1 MCHQGT
7 QKELEFVVFYVS
19 FLMTFNVPHLWRDVT
34 WRDALRDR
42 KQMKYDAT
50 KVYSLTLTFLD
61 ASL

>member
-7 QKELEFVVFYVS
+7 QKELKFEEFYVS
-19 FLMTFNVPHLWRDVT
+19 FLMTFNVPHVS
-34 WRDALRDR
+34 RDALRDR

>member
-7 QKELEFVVFYVS
+7 QKELKFVEFYVS
-19 FLMTFNVPHLWRDVT
+19 FLMTFNVPHL

-50 KVYSLTLTFLD
+50 KVYSLTLIFLD